1 MYQTVVKPDSNHPS
15 KPAKEC
21 EEVKMVSN
29 RNLVDSRDPVRSSY
43 LNEID
48 SKDKSKSRQK
58 QAKADA
64 RYPVGVYS
72 ACCSRKA
79 KSNDD
84 PNERKKIHQDD
95 SRKTRKSKLKFHRH
109 ILQKCNEHSSHTAR
123 AFHFCFMCADTREIR
138 PSYRYQQEQSPVP
151 CHSRYQSVV

>member
-109 ILQKCNEHSSHTAR
+109 SDAETKLKVSIKPLQTIGKFMKFEMFEDC
-123 AFHFCFMCADTREIR
+123 HF
-138 PSYRYQQEQSPVP
+138 
-151 CHSRYQSVV
+151 